1 MMHFPAHRTTLLLS
15 VALLLLS
22 GCTGGNAV
30 RKKGA
35 AAYEPRREPTVTNQ
49 PRLEP
54 KADHVALA
62 RQLID
67 QGHYDVALVQ
77 LEQARRKADRTTEI
91 DHLMGVC
98 HRESGD
104 LTAAVDA
111 FQKAITQDPQY
122 APAYGGLGLTLA
134 QKEGIDSSLP
144 YFEHAL
150 KLNPAKADVCNN
162 LGYALLKSGRLAKA
176 ERVLRKCIA
185 IDPGFSV
192 ARNNLAVC
200 LGLRGKDDQALRLLL
215 QTQPPA
221 LALRNLSAIVRR
233 RGDAV
238 KADKLMERARE
249 AETHIPLSGTR

>member
-1 MMHFPAHRTTLLLS
+1 MKYSPVHRMTLLLS
-15 VALLLLS
+15 TALLLFN
-22 GCTGGNAV
+22 GCAGGNAV
-30 RKKGA
+30 RKNGSA
-35 AAYEPRREPTVTNQ
+35 APDPGHDPTVMSQ

-54 KADHVALA
+54 KTDHLALA

-67 QGHYDVALVQ
+67 QEHYDVALVQ
-77 LEQARRKADRTTEI
+77 LEQARRPANRTTEI

-98 HRESGD
+98 YRESGN

-111 FQKAITQDPQY
+111 FQKAIEKDPLY

-134 QKEGIDSSLP
+134 RKEGIDRSLP
-144 YFEHAL
+144 YFERAL
-150 KLNPAKADVCNN
+150 KLDPAKADVCNN
-162 LGYALLKSGRLAKA
+162 LGYALMKSGRLPEA

-200 LGLRGKDDQALRLLL
+200 LGLLDKDDQALRLLL

-221 LALRNLSAIVRR
+221 AAFRNLSAIVRK
-233 RGDAV
+233 RGNTV
-238 KADKLMERARE
+238 KADKLLERARE
-249 AETHIPLSGTR
+249 AEGKR